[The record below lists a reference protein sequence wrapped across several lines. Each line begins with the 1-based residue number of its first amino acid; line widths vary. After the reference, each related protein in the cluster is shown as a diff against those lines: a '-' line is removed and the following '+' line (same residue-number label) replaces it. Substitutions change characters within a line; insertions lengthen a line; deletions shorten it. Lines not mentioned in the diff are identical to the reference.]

1 MNQILLFDLGNVKTA
16 KALRNKYRYNPKTLS
31 YEKVR
36 LTWGERIVRGLI
48 FIAPT
53 ITLGVFL
60 AFFIAQRL
68 DSPKENRLRKENEFY
83 KAQLEEISKDLD
95 LITQALEE
103 MEKRDRS
110 IYRVAFNAD
119 VFPEELR
126 RMGVG
131 GAEKF
136 KELEGFKYSDLL
148 KSTKGKIEE
157 VERRIYAQSLSLQE
171 LAEIAKDNE
180 ERLARIPA
188 IQPVSNVD
196 MTRVASGYGWRIDP
210 VYKTRR
216 MHWGM
221 DFTAPIG
228 TEVYATGDG
237 VIEDIETSSWGYG
250 KSVLID
256 HGYGFKTRYAH
267 LSAFK
272 VKKGDKV
279 RRGDLIGLIG
289 NSGKSTGP
297 HLHYEVERNGQK
309 VNPVGYYHG
318 DLTPEEYEQMIQLS
332 NNALNAFD

>member
-1 MNQILLFDLGNVKTA
+1 MRA
-16 KALRNKYRYNPKTLS
+16 KYRYNPKTLS
-31 YEKVR
+31 YVKVK
-36 LTWGERIVRGLI
+36 LTWGERILRGII

-53 ITLGVFL
+53 ITLGVIL
-60 AFFIAQRL
+60 AFFIAKRI
-68 DSPKENRLRKENEFY
+68 DSPREIRLRQENEFY
-83 KAQLEEISKDLD
+83 RTKLIKIDEDLKLISAALD
-95 LITQALEE
+95 E

-110 IYRVAFNAD
+110 IYRVAFNAE

-131 GAEKF
+131 GAEKH
-136 KELEGFKYSDLL
+136 KELEGYKYSDLL
-148 KSTKGKIEE
+148 KSTVSKMEE
-157 VERRIYAQSLSLQE
+157 IERRLYAQSLSLQE
-171 LAEIAKDNE
+171 LAEIAKDKE
-180 ERLARIPA
+180 ERLSSIPA
-188 IQPVSNVD
+188 IQPISNKD

-228 TEVYATGDG
+228 TEVYATGNG
-237 VIEDIETSSWGYG
+237 VIEDVEVNSWGYG
-250 KSVLID
+250 KSILIN

-279 RRGDLIGLIG
+279 KRGDLIGLIG

-297 HLHYEVERNGQK
+297 HLHYEVERNGEK
-309 VNPVGYYHG
+309 INPVGYYHS
-318 DLTPEEYEQMIQLS
+318 DLTPAEYEQMIQLS

>member
-1 MNQILLFDLGNVKTA
+1 MRA
-16 KALRNKYRYNPKTLS
+16 KYRYNPKTLS
-31 YEKVR
+31 YEKVK
-36 LTWGERIVRGLI
+36 LTWGERVLRGLI
-48 FIAPT
+48 FVAPT
-53 ITLGVFL
+53 ITLSFVFAL
-60 AFFIAQRL
+60 FIAKRI
-68 DSPKENRLRKENEFY
+68 DSPRETRLRQENEFY
-83 KAQLEEISKDLD
+83 QLQLSKLNQDLE
-95 LITQALEE
+95 LIAAALDE

-119 VFPEELR
+119 AFPEELR

-131 GAEKF
+131 GADKF
-136 KELEGFKYSDLL
+136 KELENYKYSDLL
-148 KSTKGKIEE
+148 IRTASKMEE
-157 VERRIYAQSLSLQE
+157 VERRLYAQSLSLQE
-171 LAEIAKDNE
+171 LAEIARDNE
-180 ERLARIPA
+180 TRLVSIPA
-188 IQPVSNVD
+188 IQPIRNKD
-196 MTRVASGYGWRIDP
+196 MTRVASGYGWRVDP

-221 DFTAPIG
+221 DFTAPVG
-228 TEVYATGDG
+228 TEVYATGNG
-237 VIEDIETSSWGYG
+237 VVEDLETSSWGYG
-250 KSVLID
+250 KSILID

-279 RRGDLIGLIG
+279 KRGDLIGLIG

-318 DLTPEEYEQMIQLS
+318 DLSPEEYEQMIQLS

>member
-1 MNQILLFDLGNVKTA
+1 MRT
-16 KALRNKYRYNPKTLS
+16 KYRYNPKTLS
-31 YEKVR
+31 YVKVK
-36 LTWGERIVRGLI
+36 LTWGERILRGII

-53 ITLGVFL
+53 ITLGVIL
-60 AFFIAQRL
+60 AFFIAKRI
-68 DSPKENRLRKENEFY
+68 DSPREIRLRQENEFY
-83 KAQLEEISKDLD
+83 RAQLNKMEEDLNLISAALD
-95 LITQALEE
+95 E

-131 GAEKF
+131 GAEKH
-136 KELEGFKYSDLL
+136 KELEGYKYSDLL
-148 KSTKGKIEE
+148 KSTVSKMEE
-157 VERRIYAQSLSLQE
+157 IERRLYAQSLSLQE
-171 LAEIAKDNE
+171 LAEIAKDKE
-180 ERLARIPA
+180 ERLSSIPA
-188 IQPVSNVD
+188 IQPISNKD
-196 MTRVASGYGWRIDP
+196 MTRVASGYGWRVDP

-228 TEVYATGDG
+228 TEVYATGNG
-237 VIEDIETSSWGYG
+237 VIEDVEVSSWGYG
-250 KSVLID
+250 KSILID

-279 RRGDLIGLIG
+279 KRGDLIGLLG
-289 NSGKSTGP
+289 NTGKSTGP
-297 HLHYEVERNGQK
+297 HLHYEVERNGEK
-309 VNPVGYYHG
+309 INPVGYYHS
-318 DLTPEEYEQMIQLS
+318 DLTPAEYEQMIQLS

>member
-1 MNQILLFDLGNVKTA
+1 MRT
-16 KALRNKYRYNPKTLS
+16 KYRYNPKTLS
-31 YEKVR
+31 YVKVK
-36 LTWGERIVRGLI
+36 LTWGERILRGII

-53 ITLGVFL
+53 ITLGVIL
-60 AFFIAQRL
+60 AFFIAKRI
-68 DSPKENRLRKENEFY
+68 DSPREIRLRQENEFY
-83 KAQLEEISKDLD
+83 RTQLNKMEEDLNLISAALD
-95 LITQALEE
+95 E

-131 GAEKF
+131 GAEKH
-136 KELEGFKYSDLL
+136 KELEGYKYSDLL
-148 KSTKGKIEE
+148 KSTVSKMEE
-157 VERRIYAQSLSLQE
+157 IERRLYAQSLSLQE
-171 LAEIAKDNE
+171 LAEIAKDKE
-180 ERLARIPA
+180 ERLSSIPA
-188 IQPVSNVD
+188 IQPISNKD
-196 MTRVASGYGWRIDP
+196 MTRVASGYGWRVDP

-228 TEVYATGDG
+228 TEVYATGNG
-237 VIEDIETSSWGYG
+237 VIEDVEVNSWGYG
-250 KSVLID
+250 KSILIN

-279 RRGDLIGLIG
+279 KRGDLIGLLG
-289 NSGKSTGP
+289 NTGKSTGP
-297 HLHYEVERNGQK
+297 HLHYEVERNGEK
-309 VNPVGYYHG
+309 INPVGYYHS
-318 DLTPEEYEQMIQLS
+318 DLTPAEYEQMIQLS